1 MEGLKGPCPARC
13 CERQFFDSSR
23 VACCY
28 FSSTDASVSEAGDRS
43 VSGQGILI
51 QLSDSTGDSQLE
63 QQLVVLTSHQLVPSL
78 SSARGWV
85 IGFSGSKKE
94 FSLNDYV
101 DQKQLRVIT
110 CCGPDGLWDIRKGHP
125 VNSCPMRGG
134 CSVLLLGT
142 DLTREVLAEIGTSME
157 MFTTDHIMHLEAAQK
172 VLLGGPAVIVCHRNK
187 TTVLPSSFQISK
199 PPAVDF
205 SLLSSHMDWYHKHYT
220 MFDYLLDSA
229 PLYYTGAPIIYCEP
243 NTGKPWLLG
252 MHVYLESQSVQYGVS
267 VGHIFELLQCSLF
280 LSSCG
285 KISCLILHVH
295 ILIDHPIIRCPSLQL
310 HSQVVTIRPG
320 CTEKHL
326 CSSLL

>member
-1 MEGLKGPCPARC
+1 MFQITLNQPNSMMAGKSDVCTGASL

-23 VACCY
+23 VPCCY
-28 FSSTDASVSEAGDRS
+28 FCSTDASVSEAGDRS
-43 VSGQGILI
+43 VRGQGILI
-51 QLSDSTGDSQLE
+51 QLSNNTVDSQLE

-85 IGFSGSKKE
+85 IGFGGSKKE

-110 CCGPDGLWDIRKGHP
+110 CCGPDGDCLWDNQKSHP
-125 VNSCPMRGG
+125 VSSCPMRGG

-142 DLTREVLAEIGTSME
+142 DFTQEVLAEIGTSME

-229 PLYYTGAPIIYCEP
+229 LLYYTGAPIIYCEP

-285 KISCLILHVH
+285 KL
-295 ILIDHPIIRCPSLQL
+295 
-310 HSQVVTIRPG
+310 
-320 CTEKHL
+320 
-326 CSSLL
+326 